1 MKKIGW
7 LMVAVILV
15 TTAALYLGR
24 SANDEQKV
32 LVAAVFPVTVDAFVQ
47 FQTQAKKTL
56 AKERVG
62 FVVFS
67 AEGDA
72 TRFHSVL
79 DLAIKRGPDVLII
92 VGTQLTNIGLGSRY
106 SNLETPIIVSC
117 ISDPEKVDALNTIG
131 INPPRSRSVA
141 ILTDMPKVDAY
152 SQSVIAIT
160 TAIPGISKVGI
171 LFNESEINSYNTANK
186 LAEPLRQSGITVLDG
201 IVSSEDDV
209 VRVASTLIRN
219 GAQLLVIPH
228 DKYVIKQ
235 AAALSKMGK
244 ESTPKVPVFAL
255 DDGTVRKDGAAFGV
269 SVDYGLIGEITAQN
283 ALSILDGTLNAK
295 EAALI
300 QQDQAALVVNPKVWR
315 ALGMPNLES
324 QEIQRLNPTLIE
336 Q

>member
-106 SNLETPIIVSC
+106 SNLEIPIIVSC
-117 ISDPEKVDALNTIG
+117 ISDPKKVDALNTIG
-131 INPPRSRSVA
+131 INPP
-141 ILTDMPKVDAY
+141 
-152 SQSVIAIT
+152 IA
-160 TAIPGISKVGI
+160 
-171 LFNESEINSYNTANK
+171 LFI
-186 LAEPLRQSGITVLDG
+186 
-201 IVSSEDDV
+201 
-209 VRVASTLIRN
+209 
-219 GAQLLVIPH
+219 
-228 DKYVIKQ
+228 
-235 AAALSKMGK
+235 
-244 ESTPKVPVFAL
+244 
-255 DDGTVRKDGAAFGV
+255 
-269 SVDYGLIGEITAQN
+269 
-283 ALSILDGTLNAK
+283 
-295 EAALI
+295 
-300 QQDQAALVVNPKVWR
+300 
-315 ALGMPNLES
+315 
-324 QEIQRLNPTLIE
+324 
-336 Q
+336 